1 MSLLSE
7 IREDVRLARLN
18 NPGYSALFRL
28 MDVAIGL
35 FKLLVLAVVGLGLW
49 HLIYDISV
57 ADSKKNLRQLADALK
72 TPADAIVEPTPDYP
86 ELTPER
92 IEMLRQFAKNN
103 RNSDADT
110 SEGSLTA
117 ATSIDAASSDSA
129 IVNLV
134 PRPDAIVDQ
143 GNDVAEQTASIQGK
157 PTLEIKSDGLFEALE
172 KKLLPAVSLGDGA
185 TTSAAQ
191 ELGGD
196 VEPLTTDR
204 IEGAPL
210 ANAKSPE
217 SEAPVVEAPAATL
230 DSAGEAAAPAGE
242 LNGEKW
248 LLAQNPDYYVI
259 QIGSTTNRPFLV
271 RFAGL
276 LPEDQPKAVY
286 QYIFRKSPEYGL
298 SFGLYETKAQANA
311 ALEQL
316 SQKARR
322 YGAFSRKISILHKQI
337 AELVDKVAFVQ

>member
-72 TPADAIVEPTPDYP
+72 TPADAIVESTPDYT

-103 RNSDADT
+103 RNSDA
-110 SEGSLTA
+110 SVFEGSVTA
-117 ATSIDAASSDSA
+117 AASGDAA
-129 IVNLV
+129 IVNPV

-143 GNDVAEQTASIQGK
+143 GNDVVEQTASIQGK
-157 PTLEIKSDGLFEALE
+157 PALEIKSDGLFEALE
-172 KKLLPAVSLGDGA
+172 KKLLPAVSLGDSA
-185 TTSAAQ
+185 TTSSAQ

-196 VEPLTTDR
+196 AEPLTTDQ
-204 IEGAPL
+204 IQGASL
-210 ANAKSPE
+210 ANAKSTE
-217 SEAPVVEAPAATL
+217 IEAPLVEAPATTP
-230 DSAGEAAAPAGE
+230 DSAEVAAAPAGE

-322 YGAFSRKISILHKQI
+322 YGAFARKISILHKQI
-337 AELVDKVAFVQ
+337 AELADKVAFVQK

>member
-72 TPADAIVEPTPDYP
+72 TPADAIVESTPDYT

-129 IVNLV
+129 TLIQFQGRTPLLIKAMTWRSKRHQFKVNPLLKSRVTGCLKPLRRSYFRQCRLV
-134 PRPDAIVDQ
+134 MVLPRP
-143 GNDVAEQTASIQGK
+143 
-157 PTLEIKSDGLFEALE
+157 L
-172 KKLLPAVSLGDGA
+172 
-185 TTSAAQ
+185 
-191 ELGGD
+191 
-196 VEPLTTDR
+196 
-204 IEGAPL
+204 
-210 ANAKSPE
+210 
-217 SEAPVVEAPAATL
+217 
-230 DSAGEAAAPAGE
+230 
-242 LNGEKW
+242 
-248 LLAQNPDYYVI
+248 
-259 QIGSTTNRPFLV
+259 
-271 RFAGL
+271 
-276 LPEDQPKAVY
+276 
-286 QYIFRKSPEYGL
+286 RKSSVVMSNL
-298 SFGLYETKAQANA
+298 
-311 ALEQL
+311 
-316 SQKARR
+316 
-322 YGAFSRKISILHKQI
+322 
-337 AELVDKVAFVQ
+337 